1 MIKVKEAA
9 KQLNIS
15 PRAMYDL
22 AAPEGPIPCH
32 RVGRTGR
39 TVRFEQS
46 DIDSYKQSCR
56 YTTTKNQ
63 DAGASR
69 LIASSTENDSALQSF
84 FRKAGLKPKLKPTTK
99 KKRTDS
105 TPLRLVPIRTA
116 HS

>member
-1 MIKVKEAA
+1 MITVKEAA
-9 KQLNIS
+9 RELGIS
-15 PRAMYDL
+15 ARSMYDL
-22 AAPEGPIPCH
+22 AAPAGPIPCC
-32 RVGRTGR
+32 RFGR